1 MATTSCAPWCACAG
15 VRAGPSRAGG
25 SWLVATVSG
34 TGGDCAPGS
43 FSGAGARGAS
53 GRRGGGWICTRGP
66 GSACWLRRECKSAE
80 VASSAEREPVLGEG
94 NEAALKMHGDIYHFS
109 DLIFN

>member
-1 MATTSCAPWCACAG
+1 MGLAG
-15 VRAGPSRAGG
+15 TVLLGLLVGQVHGAQVGSGVVGG
-25 SWLVATVSG
+25 S
-34 TGGDCAPGS
+34 
-43 FSGAGARGAS
+43 ARAD
-53 GRRGGGWICTRGP
+53 RDP
-66 GSACWLRRECKSAE
+66 PACWLRRECKSAE